1 MTEPIDIPPSGQ
13 RQELRCD
20 VAVVGGGTAG
30 TMAAITA
37 AEMGAS
43 VLLLDKAHVR
53 HSGALAMG
61 MDGVNNAV
69 IPGKATPEDYVAEI
83 TRANEGIINQR
94 TVYQTASRGYDMVRR
109 LEQYGV
115 KFAKDAHGD
124 YDVRRVH
131 RSGSYVLPMPEGKD
145 IKKVLY
151 RVLRQRSIRERV
163 RIENRVMPVRV
174 LTAAGCAVGVAG
186 FNTRTGEFVTASAG
200 AVILATGAC
209 GRLGLP
215 ASGYLYGTYENPT
228 NAGDGHAMAYHAG
241 AELSGLECFQINP
254 LIKDY
259 NGPACAYVA
268 NPFGGYQ
275 VNHRG
280 ERFVDC
286 DYWSGQMMAEVAREI
301 ASARG
306 PIYLKLTHLPEETIS
321 ALEGILH
328 TTERPTR
335 GTFHAGRGHDYRTHD
350 VEMHIS
356 EIGLCGGHSSSGVW
370 VDENAATTVPGLYA
384 AGDLACVPHNYMIGA
399 FVFGDL
405 AGAHASEFARGAG
418 AAGPAG
424 PDPAPGLPEDQ
435 IGAAHELIYRP
446 LRNPDG
452 PPQAQ
457 VEYKLRR
464 FVNDYLAPPK
474 TQARLDIALET
485 FGRMTTE
492 IAQMGARTP
501 HELMRC
507 AEVTFIRDCAELA
520 ARASLARTE
529 SRWGLYH
536 DRADHPGRD
545 DAEWFWHLNI
555 RRGADGSPEL
565 LKRPV
570 GSYIVPVSE
579 FEVPV
584 REPGEVV
591 LIPRLPGPG
600 RGRLGR
606 YRLAPAAAAASVQPA
621 DILQLLRLTDA
632 QPSVPQ
638 LEPYLADSD
647 ARVRRAAIAALT
659 ETAPPGAGRA
669 LAHAAGDDNGTVRH
683 AAVAGLRELVAIL
696 PADDE
701 ALLDSLRLRLG
712 SPDPVVRS
720 AVLDLLREMRV
731 AEVGPFAAALSDADH
746 RVRLRAVSGLVFTRQ
761 ARLVAAA
768 AADRSREVRV
778 AVADGLAALAAELA
792 ETGPADGRE
801 ALERLA
807 HDPDV
812 LVQAAAFKAAGALG
826 CPPPLD
832 ILAARMLRRT
842 AAAWEVRAGAAR
854 ALAAAS
860 PVVAVGPLVAAV
872 SDPHANVRKAAVTAL
887 APMRAYPGA
896 VEALH
901 AAACD
906 GDADVR
912 AYARHAIDGGR
923 RLPAAV
929 MNDLAGRATV
939 GIGDGPQRP
948 ARRVAHAEEE
958 GDIVIAGR
966 AQDLTGR
973 TLVADRGMAGADA
986 EVGGLVPDGPALA
999 GLLLREAL
1007 LRLFVEVG
1015 RQGPLLGCRDVGGQ
1029 VRRVRGADDGGRQA
1043 RVAEGEAEDEL
1054 HGGHARV
1061 SEQVLDARGLPVPLA
1076 EARLLG
1082 KRAGPPV
1089 LVLRRRATGRAASD
1103 QRSRALARRLGDEVL
1118 VVALYGRVGD
1128 LEGVED
1134 VHREVVG
1141 QVREDA

>member
-1 MTEPIDIPPSGQ
+1 LTAATEIPPITQ
-13 RQELRCD
+13 RQELSCD
-20 VAVVGGGTAG
+20 VAIIGGGTAG

-37 AEMGAS
+37 AEHGAS

-83 TRANEGIINQR
+83 TRANEGIVNQR
-94 TVYQTASRGYDMVRR
+94 AVYQTASRGHEMVQR
-109 LEQYGV
+109 LERYGV

-174 LTAAGCAVGVAG
+174 LTAGGRAVGVAG
-186 FNTRTGEFVTASAG
+186 FNTRTGEFVTVSAG

-275 VNHRG
+275 VNNRG
-280 ERFVDC
+280 DRFVDC

-301 ASARG
+301 DSARG
-306 PIYLKLTHLPEETIS
+306 PIYLKLTHLPEETLA

-370 VDENAATTVPGLYA
+370 VDEHAATTVPGLYA

-405 AGAHASEFARGAG
+405 AGAHASDRIRAQGAGGRGA
-418 AAGPAG
+418 
-424 PDPAPGLPEDQ
+424 DPASLPQDQ
-435 IGAAHELIYRP
+435 VEAAHELIYRP
-446 LRNPDG
+446 WRNPDG

-485 FGRMTTE
+485 FERMTAE
-492 IAQMGARTP
+492 IAAMGARTP

-555 RRGADGSPEL
+555 RRGADGHPEL

-570 GSYIVPVSE
+570 SPYIVPVSE
-579 FEVPV
+579 FDVPA
-584 REPGEVV
+584 RDPGEVV
-591 LIPRLPGPG
+591 LVAGPPRTESGQSGRTGRIGPSQ
-600 RGRLGR
+600 
-606 YRLAPAAAAASVQPA
+606 PAATTARPPKILELLQLTETQPA
-621 DILQLLRLTDA
+621 
-632 QPSVPQ
+632 VVE
-638 LEPYLADSD
+638 LEPYLADAD

-669 LAHAAGDDNGTVRH
+669 LAQAAGDEAGAVRH

-696 PADDE
+696 PADDQV
-701 ALLDSLRLRLG
+701 LLDRLRLRLG
-712 SPDPVVRS
+712 STDPVVRA
-720 AVLDLLREMRV
+720 AVLDVLTELRT
-731 AEVGPFAAALSDADH
+731 ADAGPFAAALSDADH
-746 RVRLRAVSGLVFTRQ
+746 RVRLRAVGGLVGTGS
-761 ARLVAAA
+761 ARLVAGA

-778 AVADGLAALAAELA
+778 AVADGLAALATELA
-792 ETGPADGRE
+792 GTGTGTGAADARE

-807 HDPDV
+807 ADPDA
-812 LVQAAAFKAAGALG
+812 LVRAAAFKAAGALG
-826 CPPPLD
+826 CPHPLD
-832 ILAARMLRRT
+832 TLAARALNRT
-842 AAAWEVRAGAAR
+842 AGAADTGNAGNAARACESWEVRVGAVQ

-860 PVVAVGPLVAAV
+860 PSVAVMPLVAAV
-872 SDPHANVRKAAVTAL
+872 SDPHADVRKAAVTAL
-887 APMRAYPGA
+887 APMRAHP
-896 VEALH
+896 
-901 AAACD
+901 AAAAALAAAASD

-912 AYARHAIDGGR
+912 AYARESR
-923 RLPAAV
+923 R
-929 MNDLAGRATV
+929 
-939 GIGDGPQRP
+939 
-948 ARRVAHAEEE
+948 
-958 GDIVIAGR
+958 
-966 AQDLTGR
+966 
-973 TLVADRGMAGADA
+973 
-986 EVGGLVPDGPALA
+986 
-999 GLLLREAL
+999 
-1007 LRLFVEVG
+1007 
-1015 RQGPLLGCRDVGGQ
+1015 
-1029 VRRVRGADDGGRQA
+1029 
-1043 RVAEGEAEDEL
+1043 
-1054 HGGHARV
+1054 
-1061 SEQVLDARGLPVPLA
+1061 
-1076 EARLLG
+1076 
-1082 KRAGPPV
+1082 
-1089 LVLRRRATGRAASD
+1089 
-1103 QRSRALARRLGDEVL
+1103 
-1118 VVALYGRVGD
+1118 
-1128 LEGVED
+1128 
-1134 VHREVVG
+1134 
-1141 QVREDA
+1141 